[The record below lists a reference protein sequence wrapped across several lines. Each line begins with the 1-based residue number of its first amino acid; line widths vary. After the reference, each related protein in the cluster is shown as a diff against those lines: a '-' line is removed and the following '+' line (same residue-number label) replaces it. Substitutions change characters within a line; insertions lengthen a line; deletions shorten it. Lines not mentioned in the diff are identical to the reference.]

1 MERSG
6 NMNAYRNLLASNDD
20 GGTMIKLSFLSLS
33 VLLFAMPVAAHH
45 SGVAY
50 FDLDASVEH
59 TDVTV
64 VSYELVN
71 PHGRLVYTFTDENG
85 NEVQWSGEMPSANN
99 ARRRGLGGEIFKPGA
114 QLTSVMGSPARSGS
128 NFMRLERVVFPNGDV
143 AQISGRNAGI
153 TRAGQ

>member
-20 GGTMIKLSFLSLS
+20 GGTMRKLSFLSLS

-85 NEVQWSGEMPSANN
+85 NEVQWSGEMPSANTKN
-99 ARRRGLGGEIFKPGA
+99 RIRSVIGEGSVPAASQDRGTDCASRPADPCSRPSERRA
-114 QLTSVMGSPARSGS
+114 A
-128 NFMRLERVVFPNGDV
+128 
-143 AQISGRNAGI
+143 
-153 TRAGQ
+153 